1 MRNRYFLYGI
11 LLFGFLTVTLFSCKT
26 VKKQLDIHGIED
38 MKEQILLETETCSRE
53 DVQAIFSEKDSYTTF
68 SPCEPSDYIVD
79 GQPRW
84 IIDSAGGKKIRSSL
98 IKIPSP
104 HFSDTALFYFYTPEA
119 WDGKKAILWVPGFG
133 VNDFAFRFIKKFMR
147 EEFEQGYAVLF
158 YNLPFHLDRMPEG
171 SEKGEG
177 LITGNVVK
185 NLDNLHA
192 LSQELHMGC
201 FFLESIG
208 VERIGAW
215 SASIGSSAVGVL
227 AATREFDHMSMMIP
241 IVDWNTLIF
250 GPFLQD
256 VREEIMGV
264 YCSEERLRRAYRLVS
279 PVAYELK
286 TPPERV
292 FLQYAE
298 YDQLTPAAAVEE
310 YAKKRELGN
319 ITGYSES
326 HATILLNSSV
336 YRDYARFLEDM

>member
-1 MRNRYFLYGI
+1 M
-11 LLFGFLTVTLFSCKT
+11 
-26 VKKQLDIHGIED
+26 
-38 MKEQILLETETCSRE
+38 
-53 DVQAIFSEKDSYTTF
+53 
-68 SPCEPSDYIVD
+68 
-79 GQPRW
+79 
-84 IIDSAGGKKIRSSL
+84 
-98 IKIPSP
+98 
-104 HFSDTALFYFYTPEA
+104 
-119 WDGKKAILWVPGFG
+119 WVPGFG

-201 FFLESIG
+201 CFLESIG

-256 VREEIMGV
+256 VREEIMGA
-264 YCSEERLRRAYRLVS
+264 YCSEGRLRRAYRLVS

-336 YRDYARFLEDM
+336 YRDYGRFLYELSERDPNTVKSLMKQLKESGMSRGLGWRPRGEAILSLSSCLQMVPTWRCPSRYGESPKGLYGTSRPAEKRR